1 MLWQIRQNGYDD
13 DTEDDD
19 DEEDEDYASLATGDD
34 GDGEQLKMK
43 L

>member
-19 DEEDEDYASLATGDD
+19 EDEDEDYASLATGDND
-34 GDGEQLKMK
+34 VGEQLEMK